1 MVFRLLPWLAAA
13 WLAFPWTATG
23 DASSAGG
30 TRLVRASAQDP
41 SQDPSQDL
49 SQDLSAGPSQGPTFT
64 DPALWVLREDL
75 QAKLPKAI
83 TVREFRDDA
92 LPLRGWLVIAR
103 PDERWRP
110 EASQP
115 EAGLRTTSAQAAGLD
130 AVVAVNAGFFA
141 SSGSVSTVVDEGE
154 VVCCGPSAV
163 NRGGSP
169 YPVTRAAIGFDREGR
184 ADCAWTWCF
193 DRVVYSLEAPVG
205 NAPGKPAQAP
215 TRDQGRAWE
224 GVEELLGAGP
234 MLVANGAL
242 HNTEVAECFQSLGG
256 TSRHPRTAAGW
267 AEDGALLLL
276 VLDGRSKT
284 SRGATLNETA
294 AILLAH
300 GAQEALNLDGGGSTT
315 LWVAGQVQNQP
326 SDKAGERPVA
336 SILALVPQP
345 DPGG

>member
-1 MVFRLLPWLAAA
+1 MVLRLLPWLAAA
-13 WLAFPWTATG
+13 SLACPWTATG
-23 DASSAGG
+23 DASFTGG
-30 TRLVRASAQDP
+30 TRLVRDSAQDP
-41 SQDPSQDL
+41 TQDPGL
-49 SQDLSAGPSQGPTFT
+49 RPTFT
-64 DPALWVLREDL
+64 DPALWVPREDL
-75 QAKLPKAI
+75 EAELPKAI

-92 LPLRGWLVIAR
+92 LPLRGWLVTAR

-110 EASQP
+110 EASLP
-115 EAGLRTTSAQAAGLD
+115 EVGLRTTSAQAAALG

-141 SSGSVSTVVDEGE
+141 PSGSVSTVVDEGE

-193 DRVVYSLEAPVG
+193 DRVVYALEAPVE

-215 TRDQGRAWE
+215 TRDQGRPWD

-242 HNTEVAECFQSLGG
+242 HNTEVAECFRSLGG
-256 TSRHPRTAAGW
+256 KSRHPRTAAGW
-267 AEDGALLLL
+267 TEDGALLLL

-336 SILALVPQP
+336 SILALVPEP

>member
-1 MVFRLLPWLAAA
+1 MVLRLIPWLATA
-13 WLAFPWTATG
+13 WLACAWTATG
-23 DASSAGG
+23 DPSSAGG
-30 TRLVRASAQDP
+30 TRLVRDSTQALTQDP
-41 SQDPSQDL
+41 SPR
-49 SQDLSAGPSQGPTFT
+49 PTFT

-75 QAKLPKAI
+75 LAKLPEAI

-92 LPLRGWLVIAR
+92 LPLRGWLVTAR
-103 PDERWRP
+103 PDESWRP
-110 EASQP
+110 EASLP
-115 EAGLRTTSAQAAGLD
+115 EAGLRTTSAQATALG
-130 AVVAVNAGFFA
+130 ARVAVNAGFFA
-141 SSGSVSTVVDEGE
+141 PSGSVSTVVDEGE
-154 VVCCGPSAV
+154 VVSCGPAAV

-184 ADCAWTWCF
+184 ADCPWTWCF
-193 DRVVYSLEAPVG
+193 DRVVHALEAPIQ
-205 NAPGKPAQAP
+205 NSPGKPAQAP
-215 TRDQGRAWE
+215 TRDQGKAWE

-242 HNTEVAECFQSLGG
+242 HNTEIAECFQSLGS

-267 AEDGALLLL
+267 AKDGALLLL

-284 SRGATLNETA
+284 SRGATLDETA

-326 SDKAGERPVA
+326 SDRSGERPVA
-336 SILALVPQP
+336 SILALVPEP
-345 DPGG
+345 DPGR

>member
-1 MVFRLLPWLAAA
+1 MALRLLPWLAAA
-13 WLAFPWTATG
+13 WLACPWTATG

-30 TRLVRASAQDP
+30 PRPAHGPVQDP
-41 SQDPSQDL
+41 HQRPSI
-49 SQDLSAGPSQGPTFT
+49 T
-64 DPALWVLREDL
+64 DPARWVVREDL

-83 TVREFRDDA
+83 TVRELRDDA
-92 LPLRGWLVIAR
+92 LPLHGWLVTAR
-103 PDERWRP
+103 PDDSWRP

-115 EAGLRTTSAQAAGLD
+115 ETGLRTTSAQAAALG
-130 AVVAVNAGFFA
+130 AIVAINAGFFA
-141 SSGSVSTVVDEGE
+141 PSGSVSTVVDEGE
-154 VVCCGPSAV
+154 VACCGPSSV
-163 NRGGSP
+163 SREGSP

-193 DRVVYSLEAPVG
+193 DRVVYALEAPVA
-205 NAPGKPAQAP
+205 NAPGKPAKAP
-215 TRDQGRAWE
+215 TRDQGRPWE

-234 MLVANGAL
+234 MLVAHGAL

-267 AEDGALLLL
+267 AEDGTLLLL

-284 SRGATLNETA
+284 SRGATLDETA

-300 GAQEALNLDGGGSTT
+300 GAHEALNLDGGGSTT
-315 LWVAGQVQNQP
+315 LWVAGQVLNQP

-336 SILALVPQP
+336 SILALVPEP
-345 DPGG
+345 EPRD

>member
-1 MVFRLLPWLAAA
+1 MVLRLIPWLATA
-13 WLAFPWTATG
+13 WLACAWTATG
-23 DASSAGG
+23 DPSSAGG
-30 TRLVRASAQDP
+30 TRLVRDSTQALTQDP
-41 SQDPSQDL
+41 SPR
-49 SQDLSAGPSQGPTFT
+49 PTFT

-75 QAKLPKAI
+75 LAKLPEAI

-92 LPLRGWLVIAR
+92 LPLRGWLVTAR
-103 PDERWRP
+103 PDESWRP
-110 EASQP
+110 EASLP
-115 EAGLRTTSAQAAGLD
+115 EAGLRTTSAQATALG
-130 AVVAVNAGFFA
+130 ARVAVNAGFFA
-141 SSGSVSTVVDEGE
+141 PSGSVSTVVDEGE
-154 VVCCGPSAV
+154 VVCCGPAAV

-193 DRVVYSLEAPVG
+193 DRVVHALEAPIQ
-205 NAPGKPAQAP
+205 NSPGKPAQAP
-215 TRDQGRAWE
+215 TRDQGKAWE

-242 HNTEVAECFQSLGG
+242 HNTEIAECFQSLGS

-267 AEDGALLLL
+267 AKDGALLLL

-284 SRGATLNETA
+284 SRGATLDETA

-326 SDKAGERPVA
+326 SDRSGERPVA
-336 SILALVPQP
+336 SILALVPEP
-345 DPGG
+345 DPGR